1 MSAKVSELCVF
12 GPRSRTGRSG
22 GCRKNSSNVESRPG
36 MSHKDKETSTALPGM
51 STFALFSSPSP
62 SPEVETPNPVD
73 SWSTKR
79 TPRMLSLDDNTVS
92 VDSAPEGSMSDFWQY
107 DTRLL
112 DSFSLDAFLQQPSNL
127 LFGVNESASM
137 DDLGVCGQG
146 DSITASMETNYSV
159 DGSAHAEFQGLLL
172 SPSNTPRADS
182 GVDMDILTEERPG
195 PLVDLT

>member
-1 MSAKVSELCVF
+1 
-12 GPRSRTGRSG
+12 
-22 GCRKNSSNVESRPG
+22 
-36 MSHKDKETSTALPGM
+36 
-51 STFALFSSPSP
+51 
-62 SPEVETPNPVD
+62 
-73 SWSTKR
+73 
-79 TPRMLSLDDNTVS
+79 MLSLDDNTVS